1 MAMTRKH
8 VTVDAALAGRADK
21 VAQHL
26 TGKSRSEIRGLF
38 DHGCVALNGERCTD
52 IGAKVR
58 NGDAFEVNYDLH
70 TRYHERER
78 EWEDDA
84 FKLVFEDKHLIV
96 VDKAAGA
103 LTVPA
108 NSGETDSVMHAI
120 TRYLSHRGTRD
131 RAQPVHRLDRGAS
144 GLLIFGKNR
153 EIAAELQKQF
163 EDRMA
168 EREYM
173 AIVNGHLPHETG
185 TFESYITTS
194 LSLQQY
200 STTKPGEGQLAI
212 THYRAVDVA
221 RGATFVRV
229 WLETGRRN
237 QIRVHFAEAGF
248 PVLGDPR
255 YRPDGSAHPHWR
267 VKRLALH
274 AAVLGLRHPVT
285 GQPLRFEAPMP
296 APMKSFLGG
305 EKAPAA
311 RKPGRR

>member
-1 MAMTRKH
+1 MST
-8 VTVDAALAGRADK
+8 VPLYQVDAFSARW
-21 VAQHL
+21 
-26 TGKSRSEIRGLF
+26 
-38 DHGCVALNGERCTD
+38 
-52 IGAKVR
+52 
-58 NGDAFEVNYDLH
+58 
-70 TRYHERER
+70 TRYVDLPAARSVQFDMIGDDGMR
-78 EWEDDA
+78 VLVDGQAIMEDWHDHPTVHNTA
-84 FKLVFEDKHLIV
+84 VRTLSAGKHLIV

-163 EDRMA
+163 EERMA

-194 LSLQQY
+194 QSLQQY

-267 VKRLALH
+267 DCR
-274 AAVLGLRHPVT
+274 G
-285 GQPLRFEAPMP
+285 
-296 APMKSFLGG
+296 
-305 EKAPAA
+305 
-311 RKPGRR
+311 